1 MLRSSMTNRL
11 PYARAF
17 VVQFTSNTEV
27 TLEKAEGRVEH
38 LQSDRRVRFVSTE
51 ELLASFAHFLADEL
65 ADTGCLRHGES

>member
-1 MLRSSMTNRL
+1 MTNRL